1 MNSQTK
7 SKVNKQPKF
16 ITNIRWQLVEIGRL
30 QVEHRS
36 SKHNLHNITKPS
48 KLETHKTIRT

>member
-7 SKVNKQPKF
+7 SKAKKQPKF
-16 ITNIRWQLVEIGRL
+16 ITNIRTQLVEIGRL
-30 QVEHRS
+30 LAEHRS
-36 SKHNLHNITKPS
+36 SKHNLQNITKPS